1 MGAAGSGPTFR
12 SVCWPSCSVGFRLC
26 SIALLS
32 SFLALRDHGVSAD
45 ELEEVVAEELERPS
59 PGQLVGGE
67 PSLSRVAPNHL
78 HVHPQQVRYL
88 RCVENGGKI
97 LIRHVSSSND
107 VHRHRMGARNLC
119 EGGRGQPSTMMVP
132 VIEGWISQK

>member
-67 PSLSRVAPNHL
+67 PSLSRVAPRSEDHTSKL
-78 HVHPQQVRYL
+78 QSR
-88 RCVENGGKI
+88 ENIVCCLLLEK
-97 LIRHVSSSND
+97 N
-107 VHRHRMGARNLC
+107 NN
-119 EGGRGQPSTMMVP
+119 
-132 VIEGWISQK
+132 K

>member
-1 MGAAGSGPTFR
+1 M
-12 SVCWPSCSVGFRLC
+12 
-26 SIALLS
+26 
-32 SFLALRDHGVSAD
+32 SAD

-78 HVHPQQVRYL
+78 HVHSQQVRYL
-88 RCVENGGKI
+88 RRVENGGKI

-107 VHRHRMGARNLC
+107 VHRHRMGATILC
-119 EGGRGQPSTMMVP
+119 EGGCQPSTVMVP
-132 VIEGWISQK
+132 VIEGCSQIGRASCRERVE